1 MHWHGAAH
9 EPCSWQKCAFTTEWD
24 FFGMGLFD
32 MELLHLLQAV
42 KQQQNAGGAKKQS
55 IRGLIL
61 TAGEDRRL
69 LGIPTCVSSL

>member
-1 MHWHGAAH
+1 
-9 EPCSWQKCAFTTEWD
+9 
-24 FFGMGLFD
+24 MGLFD
-32 MELLHLLQAV
+32 MELLHLQLQDV